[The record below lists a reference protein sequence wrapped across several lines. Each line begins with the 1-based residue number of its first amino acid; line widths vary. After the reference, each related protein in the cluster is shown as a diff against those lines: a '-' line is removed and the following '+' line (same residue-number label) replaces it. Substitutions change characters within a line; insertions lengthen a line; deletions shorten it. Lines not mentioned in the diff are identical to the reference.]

1 MRFAGVEKRLV
12 LKMGKGA
19 MGIAHRS
26 FFASKG
32 VAFGDTFTKNHFF
45 CLLKILI
52 ISKTP

>member
-1 MRFAGVEKRLV
+1 ME
-12 LKMGKGA
+12 KGA
-19 MGIAHRS
+19 MGFAHRS
-26 FFASKG
+26 FFAPKG